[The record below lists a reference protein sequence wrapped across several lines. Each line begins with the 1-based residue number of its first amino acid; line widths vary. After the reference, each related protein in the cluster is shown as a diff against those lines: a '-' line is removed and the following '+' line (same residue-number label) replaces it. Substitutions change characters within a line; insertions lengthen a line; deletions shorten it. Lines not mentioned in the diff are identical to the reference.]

1 MSNNSFSG
9 TIHRCLIEMSRT
21 LGVLNLRTNNL
32 NSKILDAF
40 SDNCSLQILALIKNQ
55 LEKVGGLGHWEQ
67 HYKKRKKKKEKRRM
81 LDIPNFFPKSWFP
94 NYVSQS
100 HVTYHFRKCATIS

>member
-9 TIHRCLIEMSRT
+9 TIRRCLIEMSRT

-55 LEKVGGLGHWEQ
+55 LEKGYQNLWSIALGW
-67 HYKKRKKKKEKRRM
+67 R
-81 LDIPNFFPKSWFP
+81 SW
-94 NYVSQS
+94 
-100 HVTYHFRKCATIS
+100 TLGTTL